1 MPENITPDYMTYR
14 QSDMIISE
22 LFIPYRD
29 TGEAETPSG
38 ENRDVFIQANSV
50 SIGEFAYGRAVY
62 SGHRLNY
69 TSGDK
74 NTFPVVLLNN
84 PSDDSYF
91 PFEYV
96 LERLNGG
103 LDNLEALTFIRFKIF
118 PNKEASRPVDFTNV
132 AEQTVKNTVVIEY
145 IAHMTDRNIYFYM
158 IIPYQFLNFLVK
170 RSSEN
175 VQLTDLSVAN
185 LFRILREWAF
195 FIVSGMDIFPWRADN
210 FLQKLENAEAQKLFS
225 HLLGRHYLNYEQVAS
240 LVVHYPDIE
249 NKVLENVSKSHRKGI
264 MDEMDYF
271 RKIDDPDWFRNV
283 IYSAKTAMG
292 HTIFFDGLR
301 LESLRKYEEFRD
313 AVETIQ
319 DIELLMRKPADK
331 WILEAGDTEIEFLV
345 HRMGITRIAKC
356 FLIADFDE
364 SAERRILSRISK
376 RGQADYKK
384 EKQYFKDNT
393 VSAYAVNIARV
404 ELVKLLRDRLA
415 DNCFLQVRNRKEP
428 PWDVWLTGLN
438 GRFSIFKVF
447 AAGGF
452 PLFAKAFT
460 GIDDLER
467 FAPFF
472 KAIPL
477 PAADIIVKIAGSE
490 LTQDNPYNTD
500 TIDKAREDIVRII
513 IELYFSN
520 RIDLSPELRNVLE
533 EVRACLR

>member
-1 MPENITPDYMTYR
+1 MPENTASDYMTYR

-29 TGEAETPSG
+29 TGETETPAG
-38 ENRDVFIQANSV
+38 DIRDVFIQANSV
-50 SIGEFAYGRAVY
+50 SVGEFAYERAVY

-69 TSGDK
+69 ISGDK
-74 NTFPVVLLNN
+74 YAFPVVLLHK
-84 PSDDSYF
+84 PADDGYF
-91 PFEYV
+91 PFGHV
-96 LERLNGG
+96 LERLAGG
-103 LDNLEALTFIRFKIF
+103 LDHIEALTFIRFDII

-145 IAHMTDRNIYFYM
+145 VAYMTDRNIFFYM

-175 VQLTDLSVAN
+175 IQLTDLSVSN
-185 LFRILREWAF
+185 LFRILKEWAF
-195 FIVSGMDIFPWRADN
+195 FIVSGMDIFPWRVDN

-225 HLLGRHYLNYEQVAS
+225 RLLGKHYLNYEQLAS
-240 LVVHYPDIE
+240 LIVHYPDIE
-249 NKVLENVSKSHRKGI
+249 NKVLENVSKSHRKGV
-264 MDEMDYF
+264 MDEMEFF
-271 RKIDDPDWFRNV
+271 RKVDDPDWFRNV

-292 HTIFFDGLR
+292 HTIFFDGVR
-301 LESLRKYEEFRD
+301 MESLRKYEEFRD

-319 DIELLMRKPADK
+319 DIELLMRKPADR
-331 WILEAGDTEIEFLV
+331 WILEAGDAEIEYIV

-356 FLIADFDE
+356 FLIADYDE
-364 SAERRILSRISK
+364 QAERRILSRISK

-384 EKQYFKDNT
+384 EKDYFRDN
-393 VSAYAVNIARV
+393 VISAYAVNIARV

-415 DNCFLQVRNRKEP
+415 NNCFLQVRNRKEP
-428 PWDVWLTGLN
+428 PWDQWLNGLN
-438 GRFSIFKVF
+438 GRFSMFKVF
-447 AAGGF
+447 AARGF

-460 GIDDLER
+460 GIADLEP

-477 PAADIIVKIAGSE
+477 PAADIILKIAGSE
-490 LTQDNPYNTD
+490 LSQDNPYNTD

-520 RIDLSPELRNVLE
+520 RIDLTGELRNVLE
-533 EVRACLR
+533 EVRGCLR